1 MKVNKIREVAE
12 AIGKIKDERLPYGLA
27 AAVYALRKAIAAG
40 IEFFSAEEMAIAR
53 EFAKGEIDAQ
63 GRFAL
68 KEGRETE
75 YVKKVAELLDT
86 EVPVQW
92 ETVKVKA
99 PDAISVEII
108 SAFDGLIEFEEE

>member
-53 EFAKGEIDAQ
+53 E
-63 GRFAL
+63 
-68 KEGRETE
+68 

-86 EVPVQW
+86 DVPVQW